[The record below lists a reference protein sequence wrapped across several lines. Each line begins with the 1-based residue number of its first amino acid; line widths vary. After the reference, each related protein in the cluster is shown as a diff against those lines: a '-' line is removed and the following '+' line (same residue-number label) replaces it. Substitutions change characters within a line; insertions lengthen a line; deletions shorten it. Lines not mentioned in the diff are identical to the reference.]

1 MELRGA
7 KISCLNNERCRCVR
21 EMQPWLQITDEDT
34 GEVWD
39 IAGCPF
45 AQLDPVA
52 MEYVRWYGYW
62 QRGLLPVPGG
72 VLDQTQLFL
81 EVMEYLDTLVN
92 RKDARD
98 ADECRTR
105 RDSPIPRSGFPSR
118 EAGRTWDQS
127 IH

>member
-1 MELRGA
+1 M
-7 KISCLNNERCRCVR
+7 R
-21 EMQPWLQITDEDT
+21 EIQPWLQITDEET
-34 GEVWD
+34 GEAWD
-39 IAGCPF
+39 ISGCPF
-45 AQLDPVA
+45 SHLDPVA

-72 VLDQTQLFL
+72 VLDQAQLFL

-105 RDSPIPRSGFPSR
+105 LDSQIPRSSLPSR
-118 EAGRTWDQS
+118 EAGRAGHRA